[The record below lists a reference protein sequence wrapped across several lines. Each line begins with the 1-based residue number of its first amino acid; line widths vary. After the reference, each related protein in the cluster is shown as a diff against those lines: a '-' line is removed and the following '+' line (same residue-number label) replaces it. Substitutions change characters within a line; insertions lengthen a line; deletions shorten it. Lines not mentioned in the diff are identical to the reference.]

1 VTAER
6 EAEGGP
12 ALAELPDV
20 LRGRVV
26 ALSAEVLPQV
36 VRLPPSLRRVVDFA
50 PARRARLGGSAIVAA
65 LGSDED
71 FRDRVGTQVAARPVG
86 DTADEVELAARA
98 WLARPDGWTGTVAD
112 GVRRASERV
121 ETPPATDETARL
133 RARLADAEQAVRDL
147 KALHRVRVEEYKSE
161 NAALRRKLGEARTA
175 ERSAREALAE
185 RDRSDSGEKARADD
199 RAATQDKELRRLRAQ
214 VAQGEAD
221 ASATRRATRSDRD
234 EATVRAR
241 VLLDTVLEAAAG
253 LRRELALPAVTGN
266 PADRVE
272 AGLADDAG
280 RDPAGVGVRPVTP
293 ALLEQYLAMPRARLL
308 VDGYNVS
315 KAEWPAS
322 SLEAQRIRLLTGLA
336 PLVARTG
343 AETTVV
349 FDAAASTV
357 RPVVPTP
364 RGVKALF
371 SPPGVIAD
379 DVLRDLVAAEPSGRV
394 LVVVTD
400 DQAVARDVVRDGARC
415 VPTSALRA
423 LLAT

>member
-1 VTAER
+1 M
-6 EAEGGP
+6 
-12 ALAELPDV
+12 
-20 LRGRVV
+20 
-26 ALSAEVLPQV
+26 
-36 VRLPPSLRRVVDFA
+36 
-50 PARRARLGGSAIVAA
+50 
-65 LGSDED
+65 
-71 FRDRVGTQVAARPVG
+71 
-86 DTADEVELAARA
+86 
-98 WLARPDGWTGTVAD
+98 
-112 GVRRASERV
+112 
-121 ETPPATDETARL
+121 
-133 RARLADAEQAVRDL
+133 
-147 KALHRVRVEEYKSE
+147 
-161 NAALRRKLGEARTA
+161 
-175 ERSAREALAE
+175 
-185 RDRSDSGEKARADD
+185 
-199 RAATQDKELRRLRAQ
+199 
-214 VAQGEAD
+214 
-221 ASATRRATRSDRD
+221 
-234 EATVRAR
+234 
-241 VLLDTVLEAAAG
+241 
-253 LRRELALPAVTGN
+253 
-266 PADRVE
+266 
-272 AGLADDAG
+272 
-280 RDPAGVGVRPVTP
+280 TP